1 MQADAMSKSI
11 QTHIVEIDNSQGI
24 RIPKSLLEQIG
35 ISEAVEIEV
44 HGDRIVIR
52 AAQKPGADWYVIGS
66 AQKPPAGWIV
76 IGAAPKP
83 RAGWEEAFAKMAEQH
98 DDVLLDDVTTT
109 EWEELEWQW

>member
-1 MQADAMSKSI
+1 MQASAMSKSI
-11 QTHIVEIDNSQGI
+11 QTQIVEIDNSQGI

-52 AAQKPGADWYVIGS
+52 AAL
-66 AQKPPAGWIV
+66 
-76 IGAAPKP
+76 KP

-109 EWEELEWQW
+109 EWEELEWQ

>member
-1 MQADAMSKSI
+1 MSKSI
-11 QTHIVEIDNSQGI
+11 QTQIVEIDNSQGI

-52 AAQKPGADWYVIGS
+52 AAQKPGADWFVIGS
-66 AQKPPAGWIV
+66 
-76 IGAAPKP
+76 APKP

-98 DDVLLDDVTTT
+98 DDVLLDGVTTT
-109 EWEELEWQW
+109 EWKEFEWEW

>member
-11 QTHIVEIDNSQGI
+11 QTQIVEIDNSQGI

-52 AAQKPGADWYVIGS
+52 AAQKPGTGWFVISG
-66 AQKPPAGWIV
+66 
-76 IGAAPKP
+76 APKP

-109 EWEELEWQW
+109 EWKEFEWEW

>member
-1 MQADAMSKSI
+1 MQASAMSKSI
-11 QTHIVEIDNSQGI
+11 QTQIVEIDNSQGI

-52 AAQKPGADWYVIGS
+52 AAQKPGAGWFVIS
-66 AQKPPAGWIV
+66 
-76 IGAAPKP
+76 GALKP

-109 EWEELEWQW
+109 EWKEFEWEW

>member
-1 MQADAMSKSI
+1 MSKSI
-11 QTHIVEIDNSQGI
+11 QTQIVEIDNSQGI

-52 AAQKPGADWYVIGS
+52 AAQKPRG
-66 AQKPPAGWIV
+66 
-76 IGAAPKP
+76 APKP

-109 EWEELEWQW
+109 EWEELEWQ

>member
-1 MQADAMSKSI
+1 MSKSI
-11 QTHIVEIDNSQGI
+11 QTQIVEIDNSQGI

-52 AAQKPGADWYVIGS
+52 AAL
-66 AQKPPAGWIV
+66 
-76 IGAAPKP
+76 KP
-83 RAGWEEAFAKMAEQH
+83 RGDWEEAFAKMAQQH

-109 EWEELEWQW
+109 KWEDLEWQ

>member
-1 MQADAMSKSI
+1 MSKSI
-11 QTHIVEIDNSQGI
+11 QTQIVEIDSSQGI

-52 AAQKPGADWYVIGS
+52 AAQKP
-66 AQKPPAGWIV
+66 P
-76 IGAAPKP
+76 
-83 RAGWEEAFAKMAEQH
+83 AGWEEAFAKMAEQH

-109 EWEELEWQW
+109 EWEELEWQ

>member
-11 QTHIVEIDNSQGI
+11 QTQIVEIDNSQGI

-44 HGDRIVIR
+44 HGDRLVIR
-52 AAQKPGADWYVIGS
+52 AAQKPGA
-66 AQKPPAGWIV
+66 GWIV
-76 IGAAPKP
+76 IGATPKP

>member
-1 MQADAMSKSI
+1 MSKSI
-11 QTHIVEIDNSQGI
+11 QTQIVEIDNSQGI

-52 AAQKPGADWYVIGS
+52 AAPKPGADWY
-66 AQKPPAGWIV
+66 V

-83 RAGWEEAFAKMAEQH
+83 RAGWEEAFAKMAEQN